1 MRSYTLALLSRL
13 NKDGKTMEDKDIV
26 DWVNEKVLLF
36 FIQWT
41 PSSKTHTFK
50 YRCHVSVFGRC
61 PS

>member
-1 MRSYTLALLSRL
+1 MRSYTLALLSKL

-41 PSSKTHTFK
+41 PSKTHTFK
-50 YRCHVSVFGRC
+50 TGAMCLS
-61 PS
+61 

>member
-36 FIQWT
+36 LYSEPLLQD
-41 PSSKTHTFK
+41 THL
-50 YRCHVSVFGRC
+50 
-61 PS
+61 

>member
-1 MRSYTLALLSRL
+1 MRSYTLALLSKL

-50 YRCHVSVFGRC
+50 TGAMCLS
-61 PS
+61 